1 MYVEIEYGYHHS
13 TCALVT
19 WPILKSRSSIGSS
32 SIGTTRNAKSGDAR
46 TAVNGKLEEKLACPK
61 GQNQKGTQM
70 SRPLWKK
77 RTREPSTPSTR
88 Q

>member
-1 MYVEIEYGYHHS
+1 MEYGYRHS

-19 WPILKSRSSIGSS
+19 WPILKSR
-32 SIGTTRNAKSGDAR
+32 SGDAR

-61 GQNQKGTQM
+61 GQNLKGTQM

-77 RTREPSTPSTR
+77 N
-88 Q
+88 